1 MENKKKVLILGV
13 GALGSNLALCLV
25 ADIPS
30 LELTVLDFDS
40 VEPRNLRA
48 GTQAYEPEQEGQLKV
63 EALQLLVY
71 SKFDKDIFTHD
82 VRLDKSTLNLLD
94 GYNLVVDCFDNVYS
108 RSIVKE
114 YFDNPMEVHCDCLH
128 AGFSGLKTFQI
139 GWNESYEVS
148 DKDLGIDICEM
159 PGARSFI
166 QSVASLTSLV
176 IQQYLEK
183 GEKLDGFGSPL
194 RPHFDVAS

>member
-1 MENKKKVLILGV
+1 MSKISKPKILILGA
-13 GALGSNLALCLV
+13 GALGSHVTLNLI
-25 ADIPS
+25 ADIPEV
-30 LELTVLDFDS
+30 ELTVLDFDR

-63 EALQLLVY
+63 DALQLLVY
-71 SKFDKDIFTHD
+71 SKFDKDILTHD
-82 VRLDKSTLNLLD
+82 VRLDKATLNLLD
-94 GYNLVVDCFDNVYS
+94 GYGLIVDCFDNVYS
-108 RSIVKE
+108 RGLVKKE
-114 YFDNPMEVHCDCLH
+114 ATKKGYEILH

-139 GWNESYEVS
+139 GWNENYEVS
-148 DKDLGIDICEM
+148 DKDLGIDVCEM

-166 QSVASLTSLV
+166 QGVASLTSLV

-183 GEKLDGFGSPL
+183 GEKLEGFGNLL